1 MDVIFSEL
9 ILKDKS
15 KSIKLVMC
23 YILSQ
28 NILIEKY
35 QVIILFPWNPKRV
48 AVAIS
53 RSDYSA
59 GSICKTQHHPELH
72 ETAPLLA

>member
-1 MDVIFSEL
+1 
-9 ILKDKS
+9 
-15 KSIKLVMC
+15 MC

-35 QVIILFPWNPKRV
+35 QVILLFPWNPQRV
-48 AVAIS
+48 ADAIN

-59 GSICKTQHHPELH
+59 GSIYKIQHHPELH